1 MRGVVRYLGHTGSG
15 AAACPHS
22 PDAPVTS
29 LTLAGIHHLGTP
41 IRAAGATATRS
52 GTNPARRPNRRR
64 GRQAAGV
71 TGVAMPETMIG
82 TAVEQAEAK
91 VRRLMAQR
99 AAIPLTWETRAR
111 RAELYREILAALE
124 EHAGCE

>member
-1 MRGVVRYLGHTGSG
+1 MPT
-15 AAACPHS
+15 HS
-22 PDAPVTS
+22 PDAGHEPHARRHPPSRDTNPGGW
-29 LTLAGIHHLGTP
+29 AYGYEKP
-41 IRAAGATATRS
+41 R
-52 GTNPARRPNRRR
+52 NPARRPNRRR

-82 TAVEQAEAK
+82 TAIEQAEAK
-91 VRRLMAQR
+91 VRRLMAER